1 MFQQQL
7 RYVQFVLSLFI
18 FGGLLITNFPLL
30 ISSFVG
36 LILVWHLEI
45 LIGQL
50 DIDTKEYY
58 LILIFLFITFLPVI
72 SKGFFT
78 LTVLTLLLISLS
90 VLSFLML
97 IYRNLSISKFGHT
110 VFSTVFSSTIISF
123 IMSDPF
129 KENVNYIVY
138 LFLSLF
144 FLKTLATFFY
154 VQFSNFQFFFN
165 FFAVFLIIITISSFY
180 NFQFLY
186 IVLTATITALFTVFI
201 NFLIL
206 KIRYEFEYV
215 SELRNEIYLYDYLV
229 AFIFSFYFVDSLN
242 LINGLF

>member
-7 RYVQFVLSLFI
+7 RYVQFVLSLLI
-18 FGGLLITNFPLL
+18 FGGLLITSLPLL

-50 DIDTKEYY
+50 QIDTKEYY
-58 LILIFLFITFLPVI
+58 LILVFVFITFLPVI
-72 SKGFFT
+72 TEGFFQE
-78 LTVLTLLLISLS
+78 TVLILLLISIIL
-90 VLSFLML
+90 LSFLML
-97 IYRNLSISKFGHT
+97 IYRNLSVSKFGHV
-110 VFSTVFSSTIISF
+110 VFSTFFSSTIVSY

-129 KENVNYIVY
+129 KENINYIVY

-165 FFAVFLIIITISSFY
+165 FFAVLLIMVTISSFY
-180 NFQFLY
+180 SFQFLY
-186 IVLTATITALFTVFI
+186 IVLTATITAIFTVFT

-206 KIRYEFEYV
+206 KIRYEFEFI

-229 AFIFSFYFVDSLN
+229 AFIFSLYFVDSLS

>member
-1 MFQQQL
+1 MLEQHSATSTVFSEETT
-7 RYVQFVLSLFI
+7 FSKKKSEDGSSLV
-18 FGGLLITNFPLL
+18 P
-30 ISSFVG
+30 
-36 LILVWHLEI
+36 
-45 LIGQL
+45 
-50 DIDTKEYY
+50 
-58 LILIFLFITFLPVI
+58 TF
-72 SKGFFT
+72 
-78 LTVLTLLLISLS
+78 
-90 VLSFLML
+90 
-97 IYRNLSISKFGHT
+97 LSISKFGHT

-229 AFIFSFYFVDSLN
+229 AFIFSFYFVDSLS